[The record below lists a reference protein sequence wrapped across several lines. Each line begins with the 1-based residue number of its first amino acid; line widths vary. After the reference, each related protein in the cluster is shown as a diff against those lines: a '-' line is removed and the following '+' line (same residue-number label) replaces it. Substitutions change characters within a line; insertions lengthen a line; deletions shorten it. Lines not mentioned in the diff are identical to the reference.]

1 MFFQS
6 NTALTFFS
14 SLNCVK
20 TFYVATPNTHVM
32 GYVQR
37 EKGRLKGWFSRRAV
51 ILGGP
56 VIGGNATEDEVEEL
70 LGKLK
75 DVTKDAIYTE
85 IRCEQDYSAYK
96 HIFERC
102 GFEYQPHLNVKIA
115 CDSIENC
122 LSRMDANR
130 RRQIKRAVESGVEV
144 RYARSLDEV
153 SAFYTLLCNH
163 YKTKVRKPLFQWE
176 FFEKMFASGSGKYL
190 LALKDDKVIGGML
203 QVADNDTVYDYY
215 ACGLDAQYPAES
227 PSVIL
232 YWETIIRAI
241 RSTQTTFDTM
251 GAGTPG
257 VPYGVRDFKLR
268 FGGELVEHGRYLH
281 INNTYLYSIGKLYFS
296 IKSIH
301 FLH

>member
-20 TFYVATPNTHVM
+20 TFYVATPHTHVM

-37 EKGRLKGWFSRRAV
+37 EQGRLKGWFSRRAIV
-51 ILGGP
+51 LGGP
-56 VIGGNATEDEVEEL
+56 VIGENATEDEVEEL

-75 DVTKDAIYTE
+75 KVTKNAIYTE

-102 GFEYQPHLNVKIA
+102 GFSYQPHLNVKIV

-144 RYARSLDEV
+144 RYAKSLDEV

-215 ACGLDAQYPAES
+215 ACGLDAQFQAES
-227 PSVIL
+227 PSVVI
-232 YWETIIRAI
+232 YWHTIQNAVKEGVR
-241 RSTQTTFDTM
+241 TFDTM

>member
-14 SLNCVK
+14 SLSCVK

-37 EKGRLKGWFSRRAV
+37 EQGWLKGWFSRRAI

-56 VIGGNATEDEVEEL
+56 VIGDNATDEEVEEL
-70 LGKLK
+70 LNKLK
-75 DVTKDAIYTE
+75 NVTKEAIYTE
-85 IRCEQDYSAYK
+85 IRCEQDYSAYR

-102 GFEYQPHLNVKIA
+102 GFEYQPHLNVKIE
-115 CDSIENC
+115 CDSIANC

-130 RRQIKRAVESGVEV
+130 RRQIKRAGESGVEV
-144 RYARSLDEV
+144 RYAKNIDEV
-153 SAFYTLLCNH
+153 QTFYKLLCNH
-163 YKTKVRKPLFQWE
+163 YKTKVHKPLFPWE
-176 FFEKMFASGSGKYL
+176 FFEKMFASGQGRYL
-190 LALKDDKVIGGML
+190 LAIKEDKIIGGML
-203 QVADNDTVYDYY
+203 QVADHDTVYDYY
-215 ACGLDAQYPAES
+215 ACGLDAEYPAES

-232 YWETIIRAI
+232 YWKTILGAI
-241 RSTQTTFDTM
+241 RSSQTTFDTM

-268 FGGELVEHGRYLH
+268 FGGELVEHGRFIYVNHGL
-281 INNTYLYSIGKLYFS
+281 LYWIGKKYIDL
-296 IKSIH
+296 IK
-301 FLH
+301 LV